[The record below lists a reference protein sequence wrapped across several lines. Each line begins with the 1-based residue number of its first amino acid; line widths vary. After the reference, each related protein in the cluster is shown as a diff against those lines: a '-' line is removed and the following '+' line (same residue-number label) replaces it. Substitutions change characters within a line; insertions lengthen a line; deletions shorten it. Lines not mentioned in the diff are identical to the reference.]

1 MKLQSFDLRL
11 LCITFYIIQ
20 RTSKIMHNLYP
31 NPKTYLGMSFNRS
44 LKYLK
49 TLPYFRFI
57 SLYLWIQM
65 YHWFLHQTMSHNN
78 SICKPPL
85 VHIPLVYLVPPS
97 IIPLR
102 MCTLLEDIL
111 VLTVLWFISIFPLQS
126 HNSIDNS
133 YRSLLDPYRKG
144 TSYLHSLFTIH

>member
-1 MKLQSFDLRL
+1 MNPFLNSNRWLKQIPPYRVEPLHLIRNSSIKYVYSPRGMKLQSFDLRL

-57 SLYLWIQM
+57 SLYLWIQRYQGKLM
-65 YHWFLHQTMSHNN
+65 IYEQ
-78 SICKPPL
+78 
-85 VHIPLVYLVPPS
+85 
-97 IIPLR
+97 
-102 MCTLLEDIL
+102 EDVTNAIAMRHGL
-111 VLTVLWFISIFPLQS
+111 M
-126 HNSIDNS
+126 
-133 YRSLLDPYRKG
+133 
-144 TSYLHSLFTIH
+144 